1 MKYRALGRTGI
12 LVSPLCFGTLTMSP
26 CQANLSLEEGSELLR
41 EAYEHGVNFWDTAE
55 YYDNYAYLARA
66 VEKIQQ
72 LPIIATK
79 TYASTA
85 IEAELSLEKARQ
97 ELNIDFIPIFML
109 HEQES
114 RLTLEGH
121 RPALEYLADAAVRG
135 TVQATGISCHT
146 VAAVEAALEFPEIE
160 IIHPI
165 ININGTGIKDGSLQ
179 NMLTAVKKAFENG
192 LGIYAMKVLGGG
204 HLIARA
210 GEAISF
216 VRELDYIHSL
226 AIGIGSRDELSAN
239 LFYMQGVTPPQN
251 VLNLLKG
258 KSRTLFIEDWCSG
271 CGLCIAGCPQG
282 ALALQKDKAGNA
294 RAVVENS
301 LCLFCGYCSS
311 WCPEFCIKVY

>member
-1 MKYRALGRTGI
+1 MKYRSLGRTGI

-55 YYDNYAYLARA
+55 FYDNYSYLARA
-66 VEKIQQ
+66 VEKLQQ
-72 LPIIATK
+72 MPIIATK
-79 TYASTA
+79 TYASTT
-85 IEAELSLEKARQ
+85 IEAEYSLEKARQ
-97 ELNIDFIPIFML
+97 ELNIDYIPIFML

-121 RPALEYLADAAVRG
+121 RPALEYIAEAVLRG
-135 TVQATGISCHT
+135 TVQASGISCHT
-146 VAAVEAALEFPEIE
+146 VAAVEAAIEFPEID

-165 ININGTGIKDGSLQ
+165 ININGTGIRDGSLE
-179 NMLTAVKKAFENG
+179 NMLTAIKKAFDNG

-204 HLIARA
+204 HLISRA
-210 GEAISF
+210 DEAINF

-239 LFYMQGVTPPQN
+239 LFYMQGLTPPQN
-251 VLNLLKG
+251 VLDSLRG
-258 KSRTLFIEDWCSG
+258 KSRNLLIEDWCSG
-271 CGLCIAGCPQG
+271 CGLCAAGCPQG
-282 ALALQKDKAGNA
+282 ALSLQKDVEGNS
-294 RAVVENS
+294 RAVVDNS

-311 WCPEFCIKVY
+311 RCPAFCIKVY